1 MGKKINK
8 TAGSAAA
15 AAAEQKAPG
24 VQENGDNT
32 QNPTKKVEV
41 IQTGDLLNAARSGG
55 KKAGLSPD
63 ATVMALNGLKT
74 MVHDNPNAAE
84 YYGIGEEGV
93 KKLNHFTLAGFAT
106 VLAIECA
113 ENKSPF
119 AVAMLAKQP
128 EAINAIQEYTG
139 VSIDIKALPA
149 PDENGEVKV
158 PSSAIKVT
166 KEAKEGIKQEQE
178 IATKK
183 VELDPTKIENDDQLK
198 DALLHILVKG
208 SGNVNFYA
216 KVATAINFY
225 ESYLSVQANKSENK
239 EEALKAIKDKTRAE
253 LFSEI
258 AKLLGKCTF
267 TINGMAKFMYEHTER
282 TKNPVVAFCM
292 FRDASLNE
300 NNGMPQIEDSLVADI
315 VKVLIR
321 WYADSEI
328 QTTNEKIAS
337 YEKDLEKLKKDE
349 KKNAKGIEEGKKV
362 IENAKKH
369 IEDIES
375 VVTYANIPSR
385 AIVDSFAK
393 DYVDDSA
400 EGYKFARMMGSK
412 ILNSYYPGVK
422 ASEIETENL
431 VHNLQQYMGVIFNL
445 FLPAMQRLSD
455 FSEANITELKKKEA
469 EQPAEK
475 N

>member
-1 MGKKINK
+1 MEKNNKKK

-15 AAAEQKAPG
+15 AAAEQEAPG
-24 VQENGDNT
+24 VQENGGNT
-32 QNPTKKVEV
+32 QHPTQKVEV

-55 KKAGLSPD
+55 KNVGLSPD

-74 MVHDNPNAAE
+74 MVHDNPNAAD

-93 KKLNHFTLAGFAT
+93 KKINHFTLAGFAT

-113 ENKSPF
+113 ENKSQF
-119 AVAMLAKQP
+119 AVAMLEKQP
-128 EAINAIQEYTG
+128 EAINAIQKYTG

-149 PDENGEVKV
+149 PNEKGEVEV
-158 PSSAIKVT
+158 PSTAIKVT
-166 KEAKEGIKQEQE
+166 KEAEEGIKREQE
-178 IATKK
+178 IAAKK
-183 VELDPTKIENDDQLK
+183 VELDPTKIENDEQLK

-225 ESYLSVQANKSENK
+225 ESYLSVQANKSENR
-239 EEALKAIKDKTRAE
+239 EEALKAIKDKNRAE

-267 TINGMAKFMYEHTER
+267 TISGMAKFMYEHTER

-328 QTTNEKIAS
+328 QTTNEKIAG
-337 YEKDLEKLKKDE
+337 YEKDLEKL

-369 IEDIES
+369 IEDIEN